1 MTRNN
6 WTRLALVA
14 GLALA
19 IGLFFAFDG
28 HQLLTL
34 ARLKASQ
41 RSLQLYY
48 EQHAALSLA
57 SYFCLYTLMV
67 AANLPGA
74 TIMSLAGAAI
84 FGFWPALFTVSLASS
99 LGATLACFVARRLFR
114 DFIQARFASTLAKVD
129 AGVREEGAFYL
140 FSMRLIPVIP
150 FFAINLV
157 MGLTA
162 MPLRTFYWVS
172 QLGMLPGTAVYLNAG
187 QEIGK
192 LDSLSGVLSPSLL
205 FSFALLGLFPLAA
218 KKLLAWR
225 KRRVSAKSRA

>member
-1 MTRNN
+1 MTRKN

-14 GLALA
+14 GLGLA
-19 IGLFFAFDG
+19 IGLFFAFDL
-28 HQLLTL
+28 HRVLTL
-34 ARLKASQ
+34 AQLKASQ
-41 RSLQLYY
+41 RTLQTSY
-48 EQHAALSLA
+48 EQHALLSLA

-74 TIMSLAGAAI
+74 LIMSLAGAAI
-84 FGFWPALFTVSLASS
+84 FGFWPALLTVSFASS
-99 LGATLACFVARRLFR
+99 LGATMACFVARHLFR
-114 DFIQARFASTLAKVD
+114 DAIQRRFSGTLAKVD

-150 FFAINLV
+150 FFAINVV

-192 LDSLSGVLSPSLL
+192 LESLSGILSPSLL
-205 FSFALLGLFPLAA
+205 LSFALLGLFPLAA
-218 KKLLAWR
+218 KKTLAWR
-225 KRRVSAKSRA
+225 KRKAAGA